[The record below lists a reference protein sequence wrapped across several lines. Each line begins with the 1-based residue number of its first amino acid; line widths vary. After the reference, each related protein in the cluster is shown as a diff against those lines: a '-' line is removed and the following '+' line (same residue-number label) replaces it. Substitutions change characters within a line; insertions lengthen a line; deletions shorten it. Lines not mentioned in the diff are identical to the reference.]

1 MVGWIKSQMGHT
13 RPQGHSLPMSAL
25 EHLWYIFAFG
35 CNSHLQSQC
44 FHLHLHLAPWGS
56 PPALLSSTSLLAASS
71 PPPSSHPGWSFHHHP
86 GQTTKSKI
94 LIFFFQIHLINHLCS
109 SEANHQT
116 CKNAD
121 CSSFS
126 PSISAVSPI
135 ILGPISSMKSSKSIN
150 PPTVMGKIGKN
161 HSMTNKKKNEISI
174 SLISA
179 PNVALKDPLLA
190 HFSSWFV
197 ALSPA
202 APSL

>member
-1 MVGWIKSQMGHT
+1 MFPSAFT
-13 RPQGHSLPMSAL
+13 SSSLR
-25 EHLWYIFAFG
+25 I
-35 CNSHLQSQC
+35 
-44 FHLHLHLAPWGS
+44 
-56 PPALLSSTSLLAASS
+56 SSSS
-71 PPPSSHPGWSFHHHP
+71 PFFNFSPSSVFTASFI
-86 GQTTKSKI
+86 SSW
-94 LIFFFQIHLINHLCS
+94 LIFPSPSRSNYQKQNFDFFFFQIHLINHLCS

-190 HFSSWFV
+190 HFSS
-197 ALSPA
+197 
-202 APSL
+202 